1 MSFCFLNLLFP
12 HCRWNQAEWISS
24 AATKWTQDEQREG
37 KFFPYGRDAYVSWST
52 VNSIFKVMDLTPW
65 AWRLFSYVLLQISTS
80 MEGLHKELS
89 EKKSELRRVQDE
101 LSRRD
106 KEHVSD
112 GSLQSLRNM
121 LMALQKEN
129 SNLKVWTDRANT
141 MNIWKLRNGFWQHNI
156 CFCR

>member
-1 MSFCFLNLLFP
+1 
-12 HCRWNQAEWISS
+12 
-24 AATKWTQDEQREG
+24 
-37 KFFPYGRDAYVSWST
+37 
-52 VNSIFKVMDLTPW
+52 
-65 AWRLFSYVLLQISTS
+65 

-129 SNLKVWTDRANT
+129 SSLKVGIDRASV
-141 MNIWKLRNGFWQHNI
+141 II
-156 CFCR
+156 